1 MYSGHP
7 SLSSLCQRKSNS
19 NMAII
24 GVKRRTQEMMDTD
37 ITSKRGDVAL
47 PIIFKKFQVAS

>member
-47 PIIFKKFQVAS
+47 PIIF